1 MKIQPVSDHKKDFL
15 DLLLL
20 ADEQENMIDRYLERG
35 ELFVARKEE
44 TTIGV
49 CVVTEERPFL
59 YEIKNLAIAP
69 AYQRQGY
76 GKSFIDWLCQHYQ
89 GADRYLQVGTGAGT
103 LTVRF
108 YEKCGFTIS
117 HIVPDFFTRFYDHP
131 IYEDNILLT
140 DMVYLK
146 KPLF

>member
-59 YEIKNLAIAP
+59 YEIKNLAIVP
-69 AYQRQGY
+69 NYQGQGY
-76 GKSFIDWLCQHYQ
+76 GKTFIDWISQHYQ
-89 GADRYLQVGTGAGT
+89 GKNRYLQVGTGAGT
-103 LTVRF
+103 PTVHF
-108 YEKCGFTIS
+108 YEKCGFTFS